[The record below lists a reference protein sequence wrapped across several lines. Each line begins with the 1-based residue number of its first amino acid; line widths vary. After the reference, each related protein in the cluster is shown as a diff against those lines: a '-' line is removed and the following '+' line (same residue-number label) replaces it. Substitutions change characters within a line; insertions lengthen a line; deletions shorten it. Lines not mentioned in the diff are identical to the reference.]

1 MKSLKEQYL
10 EILANGANLTALCD
24 LTAEQIGAPVAIT
37 LTTRTII
44 AKSHNYTKEL
54 VDEYTSSLL
63 LCSADE
69 IKKMDQAM
77 DKALYKKK
85 AIIEIWP
92 YLNHKRMNC
101 GCFYKNRMLAVIDA
115 PIIGTSIKSNAL
127 DIMELSASI
136 FTMALQL
143 NSYIAPNITHPIQTY
158 LVGLLRG
165 DINEDFQQ
173 KNLYNSALETVSE
186 WRIAWFQ
193 PSSADGFEQLQ
204 HTISH
209 FCDRHE
215 NVWFSDYETGYVVLL
230 DNQQTK
236 CLTRLAETCS
246 SFSTVSIGKHYH
258 NLKDTM
264 ANLRMAQLT
273 IHLADFEHN
282 RESVLFVEKYKM
294 PLLYLSHFQNGRR
307 EDYQNPILDLIKNY
321 DAEHVT
327 EYFPTLRSYLLNN
340 MNYKKIAENL
350 HVHKN
355 TVNYRL
361 QRIHELFDID
371 LTDCRIITDLYL
383 SLFAE
388 FLDKNR
394 LIL

>member
-1 MKSLKEQYL
+1 
-10 EILANGANLTALCD
+10 
-24 LTAEQIGAPVAIT
+24 
-37 LTTRTII
+37 
-44 AKSHNYTKEL
+44 
-54 VDEYTSSLL
+54 
-63 LCSADE
+63 
-69 IKKMDQAM
+69 
-77 DKALYKKK
+77 
-85 AIIEIWP
+85 
-92 YLNHKRMNC
+92 
-101 GCFYKNRMLAVIDA
+101 
-115 PIIGTSIKSNAL
+115 
-127 DIMELSASI
+127 
-136 FTMALQL
+136 
-143 NSYIAPNITHPIQTY
+143 
-158 LVGLLRG
+158 
-165 DINEDFQQ
+165 
-173 KNLYNSALETVSE
+173 
-186 WRIAWFQ
+186 
-193 PSSADGFEQLQ
+193 
-204 HTISH
+204 
-209 FCDRHE
+209 
-215 NVWFSDYETGYVVLL
+215 
-230 DNQQTK
+230 
-236 CLTRLAETCS
+236 
-246 SFSTVSIGKHYH
+246 
-258 NLKDTM
+258 M